1 MPADP
6 VFGMEASERSKWKA
20 EYNDVV
26 YYFCCEDCLRGFQKD
41 PERYVSGDLVLLK
54 NDLRDVVASI
64 QFSKRT
70 LKQIKENLIWAFLY
84 NIILIPVVVM
94 GLLYPVYADF
104 AMAMSSV
111 SVMSWSLLMRKYIPE
126 VHRSDS

>member
-94 GLLYPVYADF
+94 GLLYPVYAGF